1 MTRKRRKRQKTKRGG
16 LGAEVYM
23 MTGIIVAL
31 NGMMSSFG
39 STFTECADKLPQTL
53 DANDQR
59 TSPT

>member
-1 MTRKRRKRQKTKRGG
+1 MYTRKRRKTKRGG

-31 NGMMSSFG
+31 NGMLSSFG
-39 STFTECADKLPQTL
+39 STFTDACADKLPQTL

>member
-1 MTRKRRKRQKTKRGG
+1 MYTRKRRKTKRGG

-23 MTGIIVAL
+23 MTGIIIAL

-39 STFTECADKLPQTL
+39 STFTACADKLPQAL
-53 DANDQR
+53 EAKGQR